1 VQAHAATGGEA
12 QEWARAMLGSVGR
25 GGNAQARRARLP
37 DAAAGQR
44 ALESVVC
51 MRVHREAAATSA
63 SLPRIGAWHADQ
75 HVCGTQ
81 HARRARAFPGDAR
94 PRIAATRTAGSMS
107 DVRPLA
113 CAQAQGALL
122 HSCCVS
128 CIGGSAPLVVRPS
141 ALTRRAPHA
150 RRPGGADGRRAGRAR
165 WRPGA
170 APRPRRPLRAAGARA
185 QAVRDEILNIMHR
198 NHISEKKG
206 SWMEEWHQKL
216 HNNTTPDDVAIC
228 AAYIA
233 FLEAGGDARAY
244 WGVLSEHGA
253 PRLSRAPC
261 YSSLLSDRLLVFPCL
276 WVVGLAACYCCRWAR
291 GERAAMGRE
300 QRSTGKAEGP
310 W

>member
-1 VQAHAATGGEA
+1 
-12 QEWARAMLGSVGR
+12 
-25 GGNAQARRARLP
+25 
-37 DAAAGQR
+37 
-44 ALESVVC
+44 
-51 MRVHREAAATSA
+51 
-63 SLPRIGAWHADQ
+63 
-75 HVCGTQ
+75 
-81 HARRARAFPGDAR
+81 
-94 PRIAATRTAGSMS
+94 
-107 DVRPLA
+107 
-113 CAQAQGALL
+113 
-122 HSCCVS
+122 
-128 CIGGSAPLVVRPS
+128 
-141 ALTRRAPHA
+141 
-150 RRPGGADGRRAGRAR
+150 
-165 WRPGA
+165 
-170 APRPRRPLRAAGARA
+170 
-185 QAVRDEILNIMHR
+185 VRDEILNIMHR